1 MSFELDDCR
10 IFAKTGIRKEESM
23 WQSQVSN
30 LVATPWHLWLTGVSA
45 LLWNSMGALDYF
57 MTQTQN

>member
-1 MSFELDDCR
+1 
-10 IFAKTGIRKEESM
+10 M